1 MIVAMLALPLA
12 TAAQT
17 SDEDPF
23 ESFNRAVFKFND
35 TADTYVLRPVAK
47 GYRAV
52 TPDPVEKA
60 ISRVFSNL
68 GEINSVANSLLQGKF
83 DKAGRHTARFLIN
96 TTLGIA
102 GVFDV
107 ADPAG
112 LPKINGEDFG
122 QTLATWG
129 VGSGP
134 YLVLPLLG
142 SSTVR
147 DTPTRYLDSLLDP
160 VFQVDHVPTRN
171 SILGTGLLSGRAE
184 LLQAEKLISGDKY
197 LFTREV
203 YLQRRAYLIND
214 GAFIDDFDDA
224 YEDFDDLDW
233 GDESAD

>member
-1 MIVAMLALPLA
+1 MVATLALPLA
-12 TAAQT
+12 AAAQT

-23 ESFNRAVFKFND
+23 ESFNRAVFSFND
-35 TADTYVLRPVAK
+35 TADTYVLRPIAK

-60 ISRVFSNL
+60 VARVFSNL

-83 DKAGRHTARFLIN
+83 DKAGRHTSRFLIN
-96 TTLGIA
+96 TTLGI
-102 GVFDV
+102 GGILDV
-107 ADPAG
+107 AEPAG
-112 LPKINGEDFG
+112 LPKLDGEDFG

-129 VGSGP
+129 VDSGP

-147 DTPTRYLDSLLDP
+147 DTPTRYVDSLLDP
-160 VFQVDHVPTRN
+160 VFEVDHVPTRN
-171 SILGTGLLSGRAE
+171 TILGAEALSGRAE

-197 LFTREV
+197 IFTREV

-214 GAFIDDFDDA
+214 GAFVDDFDDA

-233 GDESAD
+233 GGESAD